1 MLRVRSS
8 AAHVRFQ
15 KLNFIVHVSLIVCV
29 ITFRVIVDI
38 RVGFKCRRSGEVRAA
53 NRRTSATTDDVPVA
67 ISKTI
72 TNFDNS
78 KPRLSVYIYL
88 YCAMD
93 AVLRMGK
100 CILWENITCAVYS
113 ERTCLSFD
121 AWQPVLKKRS
131 HFRRLSGRVTRT
143 VLFTWCDNVLGES
156 VISVKWCI
164 PYINDHLAIVD
175 RCVFQKHY
183 RCP

>member
-1 MLRVRSS
+1 MGRILHGPSAVQSMLRVRSS

-38 RVGFKCRRSGEVRAA
+38 RVGFKCRSPGEHRAA
-53 NRRTSATTDDVPVA
+53 NRRTSATADDVPVA

-78 KPRLSVYIYL
+78 KPRLSVYLYL

-100 CILWENITCAVYS
+100 CILWENFTCAVYS
-113 ERTCLSFD
+113 DGHAWVSTPGSQCEKKEATFADSAVESLKQFYLLD
-121 AWQPVLKKRS
+121 AIT
-131 HFRRLSGRVTRT
+131 F
-143 VLFTWCDNVLGES
+143 
-156 VISVKWCI
+156 
-164 PYINDHLAIVD
+164 
-175 RCVFQKHY
+175 
-183 RCP
+183 